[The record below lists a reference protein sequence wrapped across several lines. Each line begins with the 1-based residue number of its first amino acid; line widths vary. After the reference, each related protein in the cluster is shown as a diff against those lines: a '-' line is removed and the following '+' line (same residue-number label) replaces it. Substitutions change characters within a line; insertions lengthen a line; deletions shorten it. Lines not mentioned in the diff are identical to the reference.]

1 RVLVTANSQDQL
13 RDTIWPEIRRWAEQL
28 PKPLYERLEFQA
40 DHIFLKGVGGS
51 FVTARTASRDNPT
64 ALQGLHDEN
73 MLLVLDEAPGIPD
86 IVFELGLG
94 TMSTPG
100 AKMLMAG
107 NPSETGGFF
116 YDTHHGLRSRWY
128 TMRVSCEDV
137 SRAKGH
143 IDDVVAKY
151 GRDSNAYRVRVLGE
165 FPDTQDDAVIPL
177 ALCEAATRRNVE
189 ATDFYPVWGVDVARF
204 GSDRTALAKRR
215 GNTLIEPIKSWRG
228 KDTMQVA
235 GLILDEYRR
244 TKDDEGKTTDDTPSE
259 ILVDV
264 IGLGAG
270 VVDRCAELGLPVRGI
285 NVGEAASVAERFMR
299 LRDELWFDCR
309 DWLAQQTSK
318 LPKDDA
324 LIAELTA
331 CKYKITSM
339 GKVQIESKDELKKR
353 GLPSPDLADAFIL
366 TFAGGLDPIERE
378 ESIRYRNRWKPQKP
392 KGSWMSV

>member
-1 RVLVTANSQDQL
+1 MPLDSSSEHWARLWAKSANNPRLFVTELLKAQPEPWQAEALDAISNHDRVSIRAGHGVGKTTYEAWVTLWFIFTRVPHRVLVTANSQDQL

-73 MLLVLDEAPGIPD
+73 MLLVLAEAPGIPD

-137 SRAKGH
+137 PRAKGH

-177 ALCEAATRRNVE
+177 ALCEAATRREVGV
-189 ATDFYPVWGVDVARF
+189 TDFYPVWGVDVARF

-215 GNTLIEPIKSWRG
+215 GNTLLEPIKSWRG
-228 KDTMQVA
+228 KETMQVA

-244 TKDDEGKTTDDTPSE
+244 TKDDNGKTTEDTPSE
-259 ILVDV
+259 ILIDV
-264 IGLGAG
+264 I
-270 VVDRCAELGLPVRGI
+270 
-285 NVGEAASVAERFMR
+285 
-299 LRDELWFDCR
+299 
-309 DWLAQQTSK
+309 
-318 LPKDDA
+318 
-324 LIAELTA
+324 
-331 CKYKITSM
+331 
-339 GKVQIESKDELKKR
+339 
-353 GLPSPDLADAFIL
+353 
-366 TFAGGLDPIERE
+366 
-378 ESIRYRNRWKPQKP
+378 
-392 KGSWMSV
+392 